1 MHKQPKLMGAS
12 QLHDI
17 FKHHIDNLSDNLF
30 FSKELAI
37 IHGTPD
43 VFRLVMQQQPPF
55 VINDHRLGIIVR
67 GEADINFNLV
77 DHHLC
82 AGTLVYLGPGT
93 IIMPQRL
100 SDDLEIYG
108 VGLFSDFAMPFPS
121 GQMPPAFN
129 GQTRDFQLR
138 VDENAQQTVL
148 NIIHTLWQMVRQPDY
163 SRPSASALVAALIYH
178 YDALYNSNTTQ
189 HHELSNTQT
198 IFDRFIY
205 LVNRHCTEHH
215 QLSYYADRMCLTT
228 RYLGTIVRQTSG
240 ITAKDWIDRALIIHA
255 KTQLLHSGKS
265 VARIS
270 EELNFPNPAFFSK
283 YFKRI
288 TGVTPLA
295 FARAKE

>member
-1 MHKQPKLMGAS
+1 MHKQPKLMDAS
-12 QLHDI
+12 QMHDI
-17 FKHHIDNLSDNLF
+17 LMPHIAHLGDNIF

-37 IHGTPD
+37 IHGNPD
-43 VFRLVMQQQPPF
+43 VFRMVMQQHPPF
-55 VINDHRLGIIVR
+55 VINDHRLGIIIR
-67 GEADINFNLV
+67 GEADMNFNLV
-77 DHHLC
+77 DRHLT

-93 IIMPQRL
+93 IIMPHRL

-121 GQMPPAFN
+121 GQMPAAFN

-138 VDENAQQTVL
+138 VDEPALQTAL
-148 NIIHTLWQMVRQPDY
+148 NIVNTLWQMVRQPTY
-163 SRPSASALVAALIYH
+163 NRASASALVAALLYH
-178 YDALYNSNTTQ
+178 YDAVYSSATAQ
-189 HHELSNTQT
+189 HHDQSNAQT
-198 IFDRFIY
+198 VFDRFIY

-228 RYLGTIVRQTSG
+228 RYLGTVVRQTSG

-265 VARIS
+265 VARIAD
-270 EELNFPNPAFFSK
+270 ELNFPNPAFFSK

-295 FARAKE
+295 FARANE